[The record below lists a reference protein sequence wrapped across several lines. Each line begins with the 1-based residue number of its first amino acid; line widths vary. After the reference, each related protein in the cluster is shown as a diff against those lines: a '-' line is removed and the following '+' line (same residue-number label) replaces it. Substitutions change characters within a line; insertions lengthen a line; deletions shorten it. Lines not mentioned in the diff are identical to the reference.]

1 MFGCLCWC
9 WIGCCWTVGT
19 VDLVAGNAGIG
30 GVLPGR
36 GVPLLTLK
44 HVSPVQGSPPRILFC
59 CLVSSVWYASSM
71 FSVLPLLLLTIVLL
85 KFSNLS
91 VGTGHRWSGTKNAFR
106 CVSLVAECPEVIFV
120 THDFHACWCQGHWCD
135 LCCCSLGRLMY
146 FQLHVG
152 WNVYKLHRQK

>member
-1 MFGCLCWC
+1 MCLILPVGCSVACADAGLAD
-9 WIGCCWTVGT
+9 VGT
-19 VDLVAGNAGIG
+19 VVLVAGNDGIG

-71 FSVLPLLLLTIVLL
+71 FSVLPLLLLAIVLL

-91 VGTGHRWSGTKNAFR
+91 VGTGHRWSGTKSAFR
-106 CVSLVAECPEVIFV
+106 CVLCALTRYPWLLSVQRSFLFLRTSMPVGVKVTGLIFAV
-120 THDFHACWCQGHWCD
+120 VPW
-135 LCCCSLGRLMY
+135 
-146 FQLHVG
+146 V
-152 WNVYKLHRQK
+152 V